1 MDGPWT
7 VHVDGVRVWKVFA
20 VLGKV
25 IIAPCQ
31 TLLDNRGYSRV
42 CSGGKAVVLSNEV
55 AACLLACVLD
65 QGNSL
70 ICRSVF
76 SLLSSDQVGCFPT
89 VDMPE

>member
-55 AACLLACVLD
+55 AACLLV
-65 QGNSL
+65 SW
-70 ICRSVF
+70 IRV
-76 SLLSSDQVGCFPT
+76 T
-89 VDMPE
+89 V